1 MILNEENYVDKAQKV
16 IEILAKNINEM
27 VTTSK
32 LRKLLS
38 MTSDIYNDVLLCRN
52 DKLDSSIVERI
63 NYLRIRF
70 LYEAGRNRRD
80 VGKFVEKAEILNCLA
95 EIQGSK
101 KRFILFNRYMEALIA
116 YHKYYGGKD

>member
-1 MILNEENYVDKAQKV
+1 MILNEENYVDKAQEV
-16 IEILAKNINEM
+16 IETLAQNIDKM

-70 LYEAGRNRRD
+70 LYEAGRD
-80 VGKFVEKAEILNCLA
+80 TKSVGKFVEKAEILNCLA

>member
-80 VGKFVEKAEILNCLA
+80 VGKFVEKAEILNCLV

>member
-1 MILNEENYVDKAQKV
+1 MILNEENYVDKAQEV
-16 IEILAKNINEM
+16 IEILAKNIDKM

>member
-1 MILNEENYVDKAQKV
+1 
-16 IEILAKNINEM
+16 
-27 VTTSK
+27 
-32 LRKLLS
+32 